1 MLRFSKKAFTLVE
14 LIIGA
19 AVLTLIVSFVVS
31 FLRDS
36 NKMAMMATIKGTLRQ
51 EAQMVLRTLEKDV
64 AASRAK
70 FKNFRADDGTEVYEA
85 GIIFDKSHMEMEV
98 ADTKSA
104 SQGLIFETADDDDV
118 AYVKVKYTWGD
129 GKLTRQHQK
138 EGTSVLARHV
148 KGIEPKNDKTQ
159 QSYDGKIYIQVNL
172 EEKVPGTNTVAS
184 HTELLVV
191 AIRQLQTKM
200 LQSMPDDMD
209 SRRNKYWRQKIKD
222 E

>member
-1 MLRFSKKAFTLVE
+1 M
-14 LIIGA
+14 
-19 AVLTLIVSFVVS
+19 TLIVSFVVS

-51 EAQMVLRTLEKDV
+51 EAQMVLRTLEKDI

-70 FKNFRADDGTEVYEA
+70 FKEFRDDGTEVYEA
-85 GIIFDKSHMEMEV
+85 GIIIENSYIEMEV
-98 ADTKSA
+98 TDTKSA

-118 AYVKVKYTWGD
+118 AYVKVKYTWPD

-159 QSYDGKIYIQVNL
+159 QSYDGKVYIQVNL

-209 SRRNKYWRQKIKD
+209 SRRNKYWRQKIRD

>member
-1 MLRFSKKAFTLVE
+1 MLRFCKKAFTLVE

-31 FLRDS
+31 FLIDS
-36 NKMAMMATIKGTLRQ
+36 NKMAMMATMKGTLRQ
-51 EAQMVLRTLEKDV
+51 EAQMVLRTLEKDI

-70 FKNFRADDGTEVYEA
+70 FKEFRDDGTEVYEA
-85 GIIFDKSHMEMEV
+85 GIIIENSYIEMEV
-98 ADTKSA
+98 TDTKSA

-118 AYVKVKYTWGD
+118 AYVKVKYTWPD

-148 KGIEPKNDKTQ
+148 KSIEPKNDKTQ
-159 QSYDGKIYIQVNL
+159 QSYDGKVYIQVNL

-209 SRRNKYWRQKIKD
+209 SRRNKYWRQKIRD

>member
-1 MLRFSKKAFTLVE
+1 MLRFCKKAFTLVE

-19 AVLTLIVSFVVS
+19 SVLTLIVSFVVS
-31 FLRDS
+31 FLIDS
-36 NKMAMMATIKGTLRQ
+36 NKMAMMATMKGTLRQ
-51 EAQMVLRTLEKDV
+51 EAQMVLRTLEKDI

-70 FKNFRADDGTEVYEA
+70 FKEFRDDGTEVYEA
-85 GIIFDKSHMEMEV
+85 GIIIENSYIEMEV
-98 ADTKSA
+98 TDTKSA
-104 SQGLIFETADDDDV
+104 SQGLIFETSDDDDV
-118 AYVKVKYTWGD
+118 AYVKVKYTWPD

-159 QSYDGKIYIQVNL
+159 QSYDGKVYIQVNL

-209 SRRNKYWRQKIKD
+209 SRRNKYWRQKIRD